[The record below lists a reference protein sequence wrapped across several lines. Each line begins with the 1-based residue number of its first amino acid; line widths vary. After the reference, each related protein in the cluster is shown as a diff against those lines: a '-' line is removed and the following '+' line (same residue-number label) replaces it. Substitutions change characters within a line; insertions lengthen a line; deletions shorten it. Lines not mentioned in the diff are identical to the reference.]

1 MATAPS
7 APSVG
12 TPPMLGGAPPV
23 NDPFAAFNTPTT
35 RSPSDTASAPFSAPM
50 TGGAP
55 ADQPQTPNGINT
67 GPTQNVFANPI
78 DGFTPTTPT
87 DANGMAPVQG
97 YGAAPSFGGIA
108 QNGLGGGGGY
118 GNPHAPTDPTMN
130 AFRRIKPATT
140 GAGSAGMSGAQPMNP
155 MEI

>member
-1 MATAPS
+1 MATAPTS
-7 APSVG
+7 ALPAVPQS
-12 TPPMLGGAPPV
+12 
-23 NDPFAAFNTPTT
+23 DPFAAF
-35 RSPSDTASAPFSAPM
+35 APPM

-67 GPTQNVFANPI
+67 GPTQNAFANPI
-78 DGFTPTTPT
+78 DGNTPNAPT
-87 DANGMAPVQG
+87 NANGLAPVQG
-97 YGAAPSFGGIA
+97 YGVGPSFGGVA
-108 QNGLGGGGGY
+108 QGGLGGGGGY
-118 GNPHAPTDPTMN
+118 GNAHAPIDPAMN